1 MVRPLALDP
10 APAMTEPERPAD
22 APPRSRR
29 FPTTRWTVVRAAGGT
44 SLPDARAA
52 LESLCET
59 YWSPV
64 HAFVRRS
71 GRSED
76 EASDLTQAFFTRV
89 IEKGDFGNA
98 RDTLGR
104 FRTFVLTAVRHFL
117 SNQADYE
124 RAAKRGGGQAHAP
137 IGVQTGEDPQRF
149 PDPASDETPERIFE
163 QRWALTVIDT
173 AMARLERE
181 SAGADEARLFETLR
195 PFLTGDDGASYADA
209 AQVLQ
214 KAEGTVRVAVHRLRR
229 RFGQCLRETLADT
242 VDDPADVAAELSYL
256 LDVLARRHRTSSL
269 NQP

>member
-1 MVRPLALDP
+1 MI
-10 APAMTEPERPAD
+10 EPEHPAGV
-22 APPRSRR
+22 PQGSRR

-44 SLPDARAA
+44 ASPDARAA

-71 GRSED
+71 GRSAD
-76 EASDLTQAFFTRV
+76 EASDLTQAFFARV
-89 IEKGDFGNA
+89 IEKGDLGNA

-104 FRTFVLTAVRHFL
+104 FRTFLLTAVRHFL
-117 SNQADYE
+117 ANQADFD
-124 RAAKRGGGQAHAP
+124 RAAKRGGGQAHVPLGPYSNDDARP
-137 IGVQTGEDPQRF
+137 V
-149 PDPASDETPERIFE
+149 PDPASDETPESLFE

-173 AMARLERE
+173 AMARLKHA
-181 SAGADEARLFETLR
+181 SAETGDGALFETLS

-209 AQVLQ
+209 AHVLQ

-269 NQP
+269 NRP

>member
-1 MVRPLALDP
+1 
-10 APAMTEPERPAD
+10 MTEPEHPAGV
-22 APPRSRR
+22 AHGSRR

-44 SLPDARAA
+44 ASPDARAA

-76 EASDLTQAFFTRV
+76 EASDITQAFFTRV

-104 FRTFVLTAVRHFL
+104 FRTFLLTAVRHFL
-117 SNQADYE
+117 SNHADFE
-124 RAAKRGGGQAHAP
+124 RAARRGGGHVHVPLGPSSDEEARP
-137 IGVQTGEDPQRF
+137 V
-149 PDPASDETPERIFE
+149 PDPASDETPESIFE

-181 SAGADEARLFETLR
+181 GAGADNGRLFETLR
-195 PFLTGDDGASYADA
+195 PFLTGDEGASYADA

-256 LDVLARRHRTSSL
+256 LDVLARRHRASSL

>member
-1 MVRPLALDP
+1 
-10 APAMTEPERPAD
+10 MTESEHPAA

-29 FPTTRWTVVRAAGGT
+29 FPTTRWSVVRAAGATT
-44 SLPDARAA
+44 SPGSRAA
-52 LESLCET
+52 LESLCAT

-71 GRSED
+71 GRSDD

-104 FRTFVLTAVRHFL
+104 FRTFLLTVVRHFL
-117 SNQADYE
+117 SNQADYDH
-124 RAAKRGGGQAHAP
+124 AAKRGGGHVHVP
-137 IGVQTGEDPQRF
+137 LGPSSDEDARPV
-149 PDPASDETPERIFE
+149 PDPASDETPESIFE

-181 SAGADEARLFETLR
+181 SAGADDPRLFETLR
-195 PFLTGDDGASYADA
+195 PFLTGDEGASYADA
-209 AQVLQ
+209 ARVLQ
-214 KAEGTVRVAVHRLRR
+214 KTEGTVRVAVHRLGR

>member
-1 MVRPLALDP
+1 MSEFKPSP
-10 APAMTEPERPAD
+10 GAPSP
-22 APPRSRR
+22 SRR
-29 FPTTRWTVVRAAGGT
+29 FPTTRWSVVRAAGRTT
-44 SLPDARAA
+44 SPASRAA
-52 LESLCET
+52 LESLCAT

-64 HAFVRRS
+64 HAFVRRT
-71 GRSED
+71 GHTAD
-76 EASDLTQAFFTRV
+76 EASDLTQAFFARV

-104 FRTFVLTAVRHFL
+104 FRTFLLTTVRHFL
-117 SNQADYE
+117 SNQADYDH
-124 RAAKRGGGQAHAP
+124 AAKRGGGYVHVPLGPTADGDARP
-137 IGVQTGEDPQRF
+137 V
-149 PDPASDETPERIFE
+149 PDPASDETPESIFE

-181 SAGADEARLFETLR
+181 SAGADDPRLFETLR
-195 PFLTGDDGASYADA
+195 PFLTGDEGASYADA
-209 AQVLQ
+209 AHVLQ

>member
-1 MVRPLALDP
+1 
-10 APAMTEPERPAD
+10 
-22 APPRSRR
+22 
-29 FPTTRWTVVRAAGGT
+29 VRAAGAAATPG
-44 SLPDARAA
+44 SRAA

-76 EASDLTQAFFTRV
+76 EASDLTQAFFARV
-89 IEKGDFGNA
+89 IEKGDLGNA

-104 FRTFVLTAVRHFL
+104 FRTFLLTAVRHFL
-117 SNQADYE
+117 ANQADFD
-124 RAAKRGGGQAHAP
+124 RAAKRGGGHVHVP
-137 IGVQTGEDPQRF
+137 LGPSSDEDARPV
-149 PDPASDETPERIFE
+149 PDPTSDETPESIFE

-173 AMARLERE
+173 AMTRLERDG
-181 SAGADEARLFETLR
+181 AGGDAPRLFETLR
-195 PFLTGDDGASYADA
+195 PFLTGDEGASYADA

-214 KAEGTVRVAVHRLRR
+214 KPEGTVRVAVHRLRR

-242 VDDPADVAAELSYL
+242 VDDPADVDAELEYL
-256 LDVLARRHRTSSL
+256 MDVLGRRRRGSSL